1 MLPITKKISQVVTSN
16 AEINNL
22 ILTTMTMQVKVKEPA
37 DYIEPCLPTKDG
49 DCEVSV
55 T

>member
-1 MLPITKKISQVVTSN
+1 MLPNTKKTSQPVTSN
-16 AEINNL
+16 AEINNFMF
-22 ILTTMTMQVKVKEPA
+22 TTMTMHVSVKEPA
-37 DYIEPCLPTKDG
+37 DYIEPCLPTKEG